1 MHVLTK
7 IFIVLVSLLAVLLV
21 PLVVVYAH
29 NEDSYKNRFQDAE
42 LKAAA
47 SEQALKAAEARLGAE
62 LTKKDL
68 TISDLDAVSRKLQN
82 DKAATDATVRQLESQ
97 LSAANGERAEF
108 GAQLQ
113 TIAESVKAGQTLTE
127 TLVSELRS
135 LRTTAVAIERE
146 KVQLD
151 EALRD
156 VTSQLEVAEQ
166 ARRALAEELAR
177 LKDEHTKTLTQL
189 GIAIGQG
196 FVTGGRTAALGI
208 IPDKTLTANVIRV
221 ERSTGQVLA
230 EIDAGSTSGVK
241 KDWNMTIANGGNF
254 VANLRIVDVDINR
267 ATGVVTLED
276 PKSRG
281 NVQVGNTAHAL
292 AGQQ

>member
-29 NEDSYKNRFQDAE
+29 NENSFKSRFEQAE

-47 SEQALKAAEARLGAE
+47 SDQALKAAEARLGSE
-62 LTKKDL
+62 VTNRDL
-68 TISDLDAVSRKLQN
+68 RISDLDAVSKKLQN

-97 LSAANGERAEF
+97 VNAANGERAEF
-108 GAQLQ
+108 SAQLQ
-113 TIAESVKAGQTLTE
+113 TIAKSVEAGQLLTE
-127 TLVSELRS
+127 TLVSELRV
-135 LRTTAVAIERE
+135 LRTAAVATERD

-151 EALRD
+151 QSLAD

-177 LKDEHTKTLTQL
+177 MKDANTKAITQL
-189 GIAIGQG
+189 SEAIAKG
-196 FVTGGRTAALGI
+196 FVPGGRTAALGI
-208 IPDKTLTANVIRV
+208 IPDKTLTVNVIRV
-221 ERSTGQVLA
+221 ERSTGEITA
-230 EIDAGSTSGVK
+230 EIDAGSKDGVK
-241 KDWNMTIANGGNF
+241 VGWNMTIANGGTF
-254 VANLRIVDVDINR
+254 VANLRIINVDINR
-267 ATGVVTLED
+267 ATGIVLLED

-281 NVQVGNTAHAL
+281 SVQVGNTAHAL